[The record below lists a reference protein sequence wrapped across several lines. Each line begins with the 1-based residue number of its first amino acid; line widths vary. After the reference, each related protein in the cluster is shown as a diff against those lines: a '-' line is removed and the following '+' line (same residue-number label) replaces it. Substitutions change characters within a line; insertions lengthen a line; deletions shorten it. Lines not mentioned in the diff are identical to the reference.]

1 MKALIIGAAG
11 FVGEYLVHALQNVGY
26 EVFATK
32 LKHETLNFS
41 SVSVLDLDIADFL
54 QTKEV
59 LTTVL
64 PDVVF
69 HLAAQSSV
77 KLSWERPQLTAN
89 INIVGAINV
98 LEAVRATSKNI
109 RVLLIG
115 SSEEY
120 GAIDYTQAVRE
131 DFIPVPK
138 NIYAL
143 TKHAQEQLAEIY
155 NKAYSLDVV
164 MTRSFNH
171 IGPKQAHQFVV
182 ADFCHQVALI
192 EKGLQDP
199 IIRVGNLSA
208 YRDFTDV
215 RDVVAAYITLVEKG
229 ISGEVYNVG
238 SGIPVQIKT
247 ILETILSFANR
258 KIDIVVDQNK
268 FRPIDIP
275 YIYADVSKLKKLGW
289 EPKCSI
295 KESIREILSYER
307 EKS

>member
-11 FVGEYLVHALQNVGY
+11 FVGEYLIHALQNVGY

-32 LKHETLNFS
+32 LKHETLNIGE
-41 SVSVLDLDIADFL
+41 VSVLDLDITDFL

-59 LTTVL
+59 LTTVM

-98 LEAVRATSKNI
+98 LEAVRVASKNI
-109 RVLLIG
+109 RLLLIG

-155 NKAYSLDVV
+155 NKAYGLDVV

-199 IIRVGNLSA
+199 IIRVGNLAA

-215 RDVVAAYITLVEKG
+215 RDVVTAYITLVEKG
-229 ISGEVYNVG
+229 ECGEIYNVG
-238 SGIPVQIKT
+238 SGVPIQIKT
-247 ILETILSFANR
+247 ILDIILSISN
-258 KIDIVVDQNK
+258 KQIDVVVDPSK

-275 YIYADVSKLKKLGW
+275 YIYADVTKLKKLGW
-289 EPKCSI
+289 EPKY
-295 KESIREILSYER
+295 SIRNSIEEILSYER
-307 EKS
+307 DR

>member
-11 FVGEYLVHALQNVGY
+11 FVGEYLIHALQNVGY

-32 LKHETLNFS
+32 LKHETLNIGE
-41 SVSVLDLDIADFL
+41 VSVLDLDITDFL

-59 LTTVL
+59 LTTVM

-98 LEAVRATSKNI
+98 LEAVRVASKNI
-109 RVLLIG
+109 RILLIG

-155 NKAYSLDVV
+155 NKAYGLDVV

-199 IIRVGNLSA
+199 IIRVGNLAA

-215 RDVVAAYITLVEKG
+215 RDVVTAYITLVEKG
-229 ISGEVYNVG
+229 ECGEIYNVG
-238 SGIPVQIKT
+238 SGVPIQIKT
-247 ILETILSFANR
+247 ILDIILSISN
-258 KIDIVVDQNK
+258 KQIDVVVDPSK

-275 YIYADVSKLKKLGW
+275 YIYADVTKLKKLGW
-289 EPKCSI
+289 EPKY
-295 KESIREILSYER
+295 SIRNSIEEILSYER
-307 EKS
+307 DR